1 MGLFTMKISDEE
13 KKELEE
19 LANGQ
24 PVGTYVKSL
33 ISLAKEGKSP
43 KVEDDG
49 SDGMDWL
56 LKVMGRFSSTDDFVD
71 RLIKYLGKS
80 LPKDIEVLL
89 KNQSDHP
96 LAGYK
101 VMDYAPEFRGWT
113 LFHPQRGQMILSDE
127 ADRTHLDTLYDE
139 EMKPLFKVGDV
150 IL

>member
-49 SDGMDWL
+49 SDGMDFL
-56 LKVMGRFSSTDDFVD
+56 LRLMKRFDSPDHFVECLCARLGETLPD
-71 RLIKYLGKS
+71 R
-80 LPKDIEVLL
+80 IEVVL
-89 KNQSDHP
+89 KTKP
-96 LAGYK
+96 
-101 VMDYAPEFRGWT
+101 VV
-113 LFHPQRGQMILSDE
+113 
-127 ADRTHLDTLYDE
+127 E
-139 EMKPLFKVGDV
+139 EEGIIQV
-150 IL
+150 